1 MTMLNTMIRLAAEY
15 HDGQYDLAGQSYIL
29 HPLTVM
35 QYLETQDDELRCIAI
50 GHDLIEDTEVTVEE
64 LYMAGMTKRVV
75 EGILALTKLPGEPY
89 HKYQAKVLAN
99 LDAVRV
105 KLCDIRHNL
114 SPDRARPDPT
124 AKDLERIEKYK
135 AFQALLTYKL
145 QESLAW

>member
-15 HDGQYDLAGQSYIL
+15 HDNQYDLAGQSYIL

-89 HKYQAKVLAN
+89 HKYQTKVLAN
-99 LDAVRV
+99 MDAVRV

-114 SPDRARPDPT
+114 SSDRARLNPT